1 MAWLRSHKKGSGDGT
16 TDPKIVLAGCDH
28 TTDKYGS
35 VTYTFT
41 ESGTFQYYIHIKHRS
56 SIPASDYVTIT
67 LGSTTLTPT
76 YYNDGANA
84 MAFYYGE
91 ISASEN
97 DILTVTTT
105 QKSTSGGIEMFVMK
119 NCDISA
125 FALVGYRGH

>member
-1 MAWLRSHKKGSGDGT
+1 MAWTRSHKKGSGGGDT
-16 TDPKIVLAGCDH
+16 EPRIVYA
-28 TTDKYGS
+28 TSASRQGS
-35 VTYTFT
+35 IRSVSYTFT
-41 ESGTFQYYIHIKHRS
+41 EAGTFQYYIHIKHRS

-119 NCDISA
+119 NCDRI
-125 FALVGYRGH
+125 